1 MKRMTREW
9 IRKAEDDFQTAQILA
24 AGGKPLY
31 DQICF
36 HCQQSAEKYLK
47 ALLEEFGPSVPKTHD
62 LENLLTL
69 LLPHYGSLRRHR
81 RGLRFLTG
89 FAVDPRY
96 PLLHTTKRQSAS
108 AVRWAREV
116 RQTCRRLLGIKRSPG
131 RRNRP

>member
-1 MKRMTREW
+1 MTREW
-9 IRKAEDDFQTAQILA
+9 LRKAEDDFQTAEILA

-36 HCQQSAEKYLK
+36 HCQQAAEKHLK
-47 ALLEEFGPSVPKTHD
+47 ALLEESGPSAPKTHD
-62 LENLLTL
+62 LENLLAL
-69 LLPHYGSLRRHR
+69 LLPHYGSLRRYR

-116 RQTCRRLLGIKRSPG
+116 RHACRDLLGLKPPPRRHKRP
-131 RRNRP
+131 